1 MCVAVAGQAGVMSA
15 LSRPKSTASPMPP
28 QSLDALP
35 VSPLVPP
42 SLTPVLSGGM
52 VTPPPTVASPLVTAP
67 PSGGQL
73 SGTCIAQ

>member
-1 MCVAVAGQAGVMSA
+1 MSA
-15 LSRPKSTASPMPP
+15 LARPKSTASPMLP
-28 QSLDALP
+28 QALEAQP

-52 VTPPPTVASPLVTAP
+52 VTPPPTGASPLVTAP

-73 SGTCIAQ
+73 SGTCSEQRMYTLGAGG